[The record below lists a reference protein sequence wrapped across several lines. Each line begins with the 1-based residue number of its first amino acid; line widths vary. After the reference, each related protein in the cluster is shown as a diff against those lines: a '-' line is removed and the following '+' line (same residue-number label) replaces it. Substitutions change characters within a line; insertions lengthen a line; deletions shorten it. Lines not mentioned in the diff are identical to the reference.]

1 MNLFLNALIVY
12 FLPIFIYTI
21 GKNEYIENAD
31 DHRLNQ
37 RTDLDYSLRDAIS
50 GAWNIQ

>member
-1 MNLFLNALIVY
+1 MNLFLNALVVY
-12 FLPIFIYTI
+12 FLPVFIYTI

-37 RTDLDYSLRDAIS
+37 RTDLDSSLRDAIS
-50 GAWNIQ
+50 FILIIL